1 MYWTLITKI
10 AILATVGYL
19 AWNHQHQIRESVAA
33 WLREQGLQDSALMK
47 AWIVFDQLI
56 SGVRRSLMVETK
68 QTGIQKIS
76 ETTYS
81 FEEIRKTDPDVYDQ
95 LQRLGYAKKDI
106 MPLLQ

>member
-19 AWNHQHQIRESVAA
+19 GWSHQHQIRESVAA

-47 AWIVFDQLI
+47 AWIVFDRLI
-56 SGVRRSLMVETK
+56 SRVRRSLIVETR
-68 QTGIQKIS
+68 QTDTQKIS
-76 ETTYS
+76 ETTHS
-81 FEEIRKTDPDVYDQ
+81 LEEIRKTDPDVYDQ